1 VTDTASGR
9 PLATAQLDSE
19 DLGLLAARGHAA
31 IGGEAVLITGRDA
44 RGRTTIVGSAGLSPE
59 DLLAAW
65 PTVVACDLEE
75 GPAAPGGIPVLVT
88 ARPSPLPSGRELLR
102 LVMFVAGSR
111 MGVFHVVVGPDAP
124 PVDHQAAA
132 QYARH
137 AAVSVARRRLRRG
150 SSAHLERRIA
160 RADAILD
167 FTAAVSSV
175 GFESLIGRIDAA
187 ARSVFG
193 PSVRARVYT
202 YDDDRGALEAL
213 PEPGHGDLGAIATD
227 DPGSAIARVFTL
239 ERSYMTNAPAGEAPR
254 GLPSSWSPRPTSA
267 LLVPLFVSGRAS
279 GVLQLVDKPG
289 GFAMTD
295 LHDAELLSRP
305 IAVAVELTATLRR
318 LRIQSEIEAVL
329 SNTTALLR
337 PVADTRQVLPDVL
350 AAMRDAT
357 AATVVMFAARGTPL
371 LAAASGATPPAQE
384 ELVGRLT
391 SRLRRDPIELS
402 GVAHC
407 RSLLIAPVRIGPEQ
421 VATLAAIAAPGAVFG
436 AVEQRGMARLANVIA
451 LAIAAVR
458 DLAHRTALARLQE
471 RQRMADELHDEV
483 AQLLFAAQVQLD
495 ELIDVQ
501 GLDET
506 VLDLAVGANALV
518 LRSDAT
524 LRRVITELPRRSPAL
539 LAERLVTVVDE
550 TRRAFRAEI
559 ESVVSDAAL
568 DTALDVAPELH
579 DLLVNVARES
589 LVNAAKHAGPCLI
602 QLALHLAGPDTLRLT
617 VCDDGVG
624 LDSRPPSD
632 RPGGHGLAALR
643 RQVATAGGTMTV
655 APRRVGVRWPPPRS
669 TSERRRPVTPRPRC
683 AARHRPP
690 ARRPCRRRA
699 CRARPAARASAPRC
713 GPAGRASA

>member
-1 VTDTASGR
+1 VTDLAPAR

-19 DLGLLAARGHAA
+19 DLGLLAACAHAV

-44 RGRTTIVGSAGLSPE
+44 RGRTTIVGAAGLPSE
-59 DLLAAW
+59 ELRAMW
-65 PTVVACDLEE
+65 PTVVAHDLEDE
-75 GPAAPGGIPVLVT
+75 PGAPGGGIPVLVPAPP
-88 ARPSPLPSGRELLR
+88 ARVPSGHELVR

-111 MGVFHVVVGPDAP
+111 MGVFHVVVDPDGPV
-124 PVDHQAAA
+124 VDRLAAA
-132 QYARH
+132 HYARH
-137 AAVSVARRRLRRG
+137 AAVAVARRRLRRG

-193 PSVRARVYT
+193 PAVRARVYT

-213 PEPGHGDLGAIATD
+213 PDPGHGDLGSIAPD
-227 DPGSAIARVFTL
+227 EPGSAIARVFTL
-239 ERSYMTNAPAGEAPR
+239 ERSYMTNAPAGEAPG
-254 GLPSSWSPRPTSA
+254 GLASSWTPRPTSA

-329 SNTTALLR
+329 SNTTSLLR

-357 AATVVMFAARGTPL
+357 AATAVMFAARGTPL
-371 LAAASGATPPAQE
+371 LAAGSDATPPAQQA
-384 ELVGRLT
+384 LVDALRQ
-391 SRLRRDPIELS
+391 RLRRDPLGLPDGDE
-402 GVAHC
+402 C
-407 RSLLIAPVRIGPEQ
+407 RALLIAPVRIGSEQ

-436 AVEQRGMARLANVIA
+436 TVEQRGMARLANVIA

-559 ESVVSDAAL
+559 ESTVSGAAL
-568 DTALDVAPELH
+568 DAALDVAPEVH
-579 DLLVNVARES
+579 DLLVSVARES

-617 VCDDGVG
+617 VSDDGVG
-624 LDSRPPSD
+624 LDSRPASG

-643 RQVATAGGTMTV
+643 RQVASVGGSIAVVAGEGGGTAVLVCVPLRPV
-655 APRRVGVRWPPPRS
+655 AP
-669 TSERRRPVTPRPRC
+669 
-683 AARHRPP
+683 ADAL
-690 ARRPCRRRA
+690 
-699 CRARPAARASAPRC
+699 ASA
-713 GPAGRASA
+713 AVDV